1 MTTWSTFTLPDQP
14 APTEENPLVLSF
26 KYLPEDDALVVV
38 LSNGDIEQIF
48 LNGGVGE
55 PVVSPLALLAI
66 VQRLKP
72 IARFVL
78 LARKRRNFRRRD
90 QSGRMESGR

>member
-1 MTTWSTFTLPDQP
+1 LTAWSAFPLPNQE
-14 APTEENPLVLSF
+14 APTAETPLVLSF

-55 PVVSPLALLAI
+55 PVVSSRSSLSFP
-66 VQRLKP
+66 
-72 IARFVL
+72 
-78 LARKRRNFRRRD
+78 D
-90 QSGRMESGR
+90 S